1 MIRGMYAIIVLDL
14 KRAMLDRARLIA
26 GLAQPM
32 LYLFV
37 LGAGL
42 GGNSAMAAGY
52 KPFIF
57 PGVIGL
63 TLLFTAVF
71 CAITIVFDRQIGFF
85 KAVLVAPLPRAAV
98 ACGKIASGGL
108 QAFAQ
113 ALLILP
119 FAPLAGVHFG
129 FAAFCEL
136 VVAMLGAGMVFS
148 AMGVA
153 VAARFTSTTVFPIVS
168 NAVLLPM
175 FFLSGALY
183 PLQKA
188 PAWLQLAAHFD
199 PVAYAVDLMRGALLG
214 GRELPPG
221 LTRFAFD
228 PRLSIAALAAFSVVL
243 GILAVRVFN
252 RGEDD
257 SSLGA
262 TKFSWRR

>member
-1 MIRGMYAIIVLDL
+1 MIRGIYAIIVLDL
-14 KRAMLDRARLIA
+14 KRAMLDRARLVA
-26 GLAQPM
+26 GLAQPL

-42 GGNSAMAAGY
+42 GGSSTMATAY
-52 KPFIF
+52 RPFIF

-63 TLLFTAVF
+63 TLLFTSVF
-71 CAITIVFDRQIGFF
+71 CAITIVFDRQVGFF

-98 ACGKIASGGL
+98 AIGKIASGGL
-108 QAFAQ
+108 QAFVQ

-119 FAPLAGVHFG
+119 FAPLAGVHVG
-129 FAAFCEL
+129 PLALVQLLAAMFC
-136 VVAMLGAGMVFS
+136 AAMVFS

-153 VAARFTSTTVFPIVS
+153 VAAKFTSTTVFPIVS

-175 FFLSGALY
+175 FFLSSALY
-183 PLQKA
+183 PMDQA
-188 PAWLQLAAHFD
+188 PRWLQIAAHFD

-214 GRELPPG
+214 TFQFNPYV
-221 LTRFAFD
+221 
-228 PRLSIAALAAFSVVL
+228 SIAALFGFIVFL
-243 GILAVRVFN
+243 GGLAVRIFN

-262 TKFSWRR
+262 SKIPWKR

>member
-1 MIRGMYAIIVLDL
+1 MIRGIYAIVVLDL
-14 KRAMLDRARLIA
+14 KRAMLDRARLVA

-37 LGAGL
+37 LGAGI
-42 GGNSAMAAGY
+42 GGNSQMAGAY

-63 TLLFTAVF
+63 TLLFTATF

-85 KAVLVAPLPRAAV
+85 KAVLVAPIPRLAV
-98 ACGKIASGGL
+98 AGGKIASGGL

-119 FAPLAGVHFG
+119 FAPLAGVRFG
-129 FAAFCEL
+129 WIALGEL
-136 VVAMLGAGMVFS
+136 LAAMLCASMVFS

-153 VAARFTSTTVFPIVS
+153 VAARFRSTTVFPIVS

-175 FFLSGALY
+175 FFMSGALY
-183 PLQKA
+183 PLQRA
-188 PAWLQLAAHFD
+188 PAWLQIAAHFD

-214 GRELPPG
+214 GRELPAG

-243 GILAVRVFN
+243 GTLAVRVFN

-262 TKFSWRR
+262 AKFPWRR